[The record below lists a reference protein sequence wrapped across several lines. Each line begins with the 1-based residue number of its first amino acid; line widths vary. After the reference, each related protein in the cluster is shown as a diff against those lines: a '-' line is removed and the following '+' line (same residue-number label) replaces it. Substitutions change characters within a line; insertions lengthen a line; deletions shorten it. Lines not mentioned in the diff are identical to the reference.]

1 MNTKNKAQLSIESK
15 THNHLVNEQFG
26 SQAEMYLTSSVHAFG
41 KEFSEVENL
50 VQQFDN
56 PCVLDLGSGAGHISF
71 YTAPFAQQVTAYDL
85 SDDMLKTVADSA
97 KQKNLNNITTV
108 KGIAESLPFADDHF
122 DVVISRFSAHHW
134 QDVPLALYEMRR
146 VCKPS
151 GKVMIIDIMA
161 PANPLCDTF
170 LQTVEMLRDNSHV
183 RDYSSNEWQQMFDQ
197 AGFNVNQ
204 TQTHKLKL
212 EFNSWI
218 ARMRTPK
225 LYVTAIRE
233 LQQNIGQEV
242 KSYYDIQ
249 ANGTFTTDVFTLIAT
264 V

>member
-97 KQKNLNNITTV
+97 KQKT
-108 KGIAESLPFADDHF
+108 
-122 DVVISRFSAHHW
+122 
-134 QDVPLALYEMRR
+134 
-146 VCKPS
+146 
-151 GKVMIIDIMA
+151 
-161 PANPLCDTF
+161 
-170 LQTVEMLRDNSHV
+170 
-183 RDYSSNEWQQMFDQ
+183 
-197 AGFNVNQ
+197 
-204 TQTHKLKL
+204 
-212 EFNSWI
+212 
-218 ARMRTPK
+218 
-225 LYVTAIRE
+225 
-233 LQQNIGQEV
+233 
-242 KSYYDIQ
+242 
-249 ANGTFTTDVFTLIAT
+249 
-264 V
+264 